1 MVSQSLVHAE
11 INWPETIHN
20 ESIFNINWANSG
32 SLLTDE

>member
-11 INWPETIHN
+11 INWAETIHN
-20 ESIFNINWANSG
+20 KSIFIINRANSG